1 MTKEKRL
8 SKVWARKDET
18 LTLYRSLENGLKT
31 ETGYDL
37 KKIEKLVSEYDLTV
51 EDFQEYG
58 RTQNAKEVSE

>member
-8 SKVWARKDET
+8 SKVWARKNEA

-58 RTQNAKEVSE
+58 RAQNAKEVAE